1 MTTASPAE
9 IVEQSLSVDKSVTP
23 FLDGRPFDRAA
34 YESEMIFLAQQHAMS
49 AFDLGR
55 RLVVYREKA
64 GHGNFMSFIS
74 EKLHFSDR
82 YCRQLM
88 AFARTV
94 IAIGT
99 AAKGTI
105 DLAQLAAMDKR
116 KVLLL
121 GEVAS
126 EYQDELSANGTIDGR
141 DIDEFDAMSRNELR
155 DEISR
160 LKKQIDGGREQ
171 LQKKTDKINDL
182 DGKLRQLR
190 EVKPGAVARRSN
202 DAFNE
207 IAAAC
212 FKFRETCPQGQN
224 LTPDDIAAIHRL
236 LEGAYRVL
244 DITVEFL
251 GTVYP
256 EAYDDTPA
264 AVHLNVR
271 RSATTKATFDAAAA
285 ANVADIHP

>member
-1 MTTASPAE
+1 
-9 IVEQSLSVDKSVTP
+9 
-23 FLDGRPFDRAA
+23 
-34 YESEMIFLAQQHAMS
+34 
-49 AFDLGR
+49 
-55 RLVVYREKA
+55 
-64 GHGNFMSFIS
+64 
-74 EKLHFSDR
+74 
-82 YCRQLM
+82 
-88 AFARTV
+88 
-94 IAIGT
+94 
-99 AAKGTI
+99 
-105 DLAQLAAMDKR
+105 MDQIKIM
-116 KVLLL
+116 LL

-126 EYQDELSANGTIDGR
+126 EYQDELCASGTIDGR

-155 DEISR
+155 TEISR
-160 LKKQIDGGREQ
+160 LRRQIDSGHEQ

-207 IAAAC
+207 ISAAC
-212 FKFRETCPQGQN
+212 FKFRETCPQGQS